1 MAMQKP
7 ADLAR
12 HLLPCILHATIL
24 KLKEEGKSSPF
35 GWKTRLYEIK
45 SGKITLSPQ
54 QVNYSQTEIQ
64 KTKDIKI
71 STKKNEMQ
79 PEMLMEKKNQ
89 KLHE

>member
-24 KLKEEGKSSPF
+24 KLKEEGKSSAF
-35 GWKTRLYEIK
+35 GWKTRLYEINN
-45 SGKITLSPQ
+45 SENNSAGKLQ
-54 QVNYSQTEIQ
+54 NSQTEIQ

-71 STKKNEMQ
+71 SKRIKRN
-79 PEMLMEKKNQ
+79 PRC
-89 KLHE
+89 